1 MIRLTIRKGKQQ
13 TIEEVCDHCKCKIR
27 DLTVDDIM
35 VKPKALSGVTV
46 KDTNGNEVTR
56 TEPREKCYC
65 EHCNHD

>member
-13 TIEEVCDHCKCKIR
+13 TIEEVCDHCKCKVR

-35 VKPKALSGVTV
+35 VKPKALSGVIV

-65 EHCNHD
+65 EHCSHD